1 MPSRVRCRHCEQ
13 IHLADP
19 RYRVKPARHDADSSF
34 PRCDIHWRFV
44 CDRCGRS
51 HHFNGVAWCPTAK
64 RLLCIK
70 CAPRHRAVRTPFWR
84 WSYHYALT
92 CPDCKKEHATLDR
105 LEFERRHPWQ
115 RIPAFARRR
124 HGLSLEREIV
134 PPWSY
139 DLVAD
144 ADDITDRRIAAQ
156 WDALADVWTSG
167 YSEYG
172 DVNRRWVIDPAL
184 FRILG
189 DAKGL
194 RVLDAG
200 CGIGYLSRLLARQGA
215 VVDGQDISRKFITM
229 AQEQERRQ
237 PLGVTYRLG
246 SIVDLGAYGDGMF
259 EVVVSNLVL
268 QDVRDYRRAIREI
281 ERVLKPD
288 GRFLFSIMHPAFAS
302 APIRG
307 WVQEPRDSNRNEDRQ
322 YVKVDRY
329 FDRTTEAWGF
339 GDGPRVTS
347 FHRPLRDY
355 FEALSE
361 AGFLVRR
368 LEEPVPPP
376 EAIEARPRDFM
387 NEYDRVPLF
396 LILEAIKNPAA
407 RGAYRAR
414 PGSSGSLS
422 GSAGSGSRG
431 PRRAPASRPR

>member
-51 HHFNGVAWCPTAK
+51 HHFNGIAWCPAAK
-64 RLLCIK
+64 KLLCIK

-167 YSEYG
+167 YS
-172 DVNRRWVIDPAL
+172 
-184 FRILG
+184 
-189 DAKGL
+189 
-194 RVLDAG
+194 
-200 CGIGYLSRLLARQGA
+200 
-215 VVDGQDISRKFITM
+215 
-229 AQEQERRQ
+229 
-237 PLGVTYRLG
+237 
-246 SIVDLGAYGDGMF
+246 
-259 EVVVSNLVL
+259 
-268 QDVRDYRRAIREI
+268 
-281 ERVLKPD
+281 
-288 GRFLFSIMHPAFAS
+288 
-302 APIRG
+302 
-307 WVQEPRDSNRNEDRQ
+307 
-322 YVKVDRY
+322 
-329 FDRTTEAWGF
+329 
-339 GDGPRVTS
+339 
-347 FHRPLRDY
+347 
-355 FEALSE
+355 
-361 AGFLVRR
+361 
-368 LEEPVPPP
+368 
-376 EAIEARPRDFM
+376 
-387 NEYDRVPLF
+387 
-396 LILEAIKNPAA
+396 
-407 RGAYRAR
+407 
-414 PGSSGSLS
+414 
-422 GSAGSGSRG
+422 
-431 PRRAPASRPR
+431 